1 MSLIHPTEDRSAVE
15 ARRGRMT
22 LFFGAAPGVGKTYA
36 MLEAAQRL
44 RRQGVDVVVGAVETH
59 GRPEVEE
66 LLLGLERL
74 PPRTVEVRGKLVEE
88 FHLDAALVRRPGLVV
103 LDDLGH
109 SNAPGSRHAQRW
121 QDVVDLLAAGV
132 DVMTTLCVQQL
143 ESQHDVV
150 VQITSMRV
158 RDLVP
163 DAMFERADAVEF
175 IDPPAKEVL
184 TRLQD
189 GKVYIPEQDARAAT
203 AMYRKNSLLALREL
217 ALRRMSQRT
226 GRENLIYRSAPRLGA
241 GPVSERIL
249 VCVDPSPLGPRLIR
263 AAFRMAT
270 GLRAEWLALYVETP
284 RLALAGE
291 AVRAQVGET
300 LRLAEQLGAEVVHIS
315 GARVD
320 REILGFARARGA
332 TRLIIGKPTQHRW
345 RDLFRGSLV
354 DALVRGSG
362 DLDVH
367 VIAGDAAPHEGAAA
381 KPAPRSALRLA
392 AYFWAAL
399 TVGAIAA
406 TRLLHLPL
414 FYVILLLLVGV
425 ALVGSRLGRGPAV
438 GAALLSVI
446 VIESAIRL
454 GPESIQIDDLQRAAI
469 YFGMLV
475 LALWVSGLTELSR
488 RQGEAARI
496 DERRLTALYLLSR
509 ELSQLRSE
517 VDIAECAIRHVKK
530 TMSARTVIL
539 LPGHDGEL
547 APIAGTDVE
556 LTSDA
561 REEGV
566 ARWAFEHGPAGR
578 GTETLKAAQ
587 ALYLPLTAAGR
598 TIGVLG
604 VAPDDPDKL
613 TSPAERQLLDAMTG
627 PVALALQR
635 VRLAEE
641 AQIAEVRARE
651 EELRGSLL
659 SSVSH
664 DLRTPLASI
673 TGAASAMMDSG
684 DAIAPETRRDLL
696 QTIYEEAE
704 RLGRLVGNLL
714 DMTRLEAGSVA
725 LRTDWV
731 ALEDPIGSALSRLER
746 RLAGREV
753 QVTLPPD
760 LPLLPLDE
768 VLFEQLILNLL
779 ENACKH
785 TPAGSPVRVVARV
798 QASRVLVEVA
808 DRGPGLPAG
817 EEETIFEKFVRGSK
831 THTQGFGLG
840 LAICRAIAAAHGGEI
855 TAENRAG
862 GGAVFRISLPIGVG
876 PPEPGPDTSLAAMAS
891 QRDMLTGNPG
901 RTPQQAPG
909 LEAEA
914 T

>member
-1 MSLIHPTEDRSAVE
+1 MSLIHPIEERSVADP
-15 ARRGRMT
+15 RRGRMT
-22 LFFGAAPGVGKTYA
+22 LYFGAAPGVGKTYA

-44 RRQGVDVVVGAVETH
+44 RRQGVDVIVGAVDTH
-59 GRPEVEE
+59 GRPEVAD
-66 LLLGLERL
+66 LLVGLERL
-74 PPRTVEVRGKLVEE
+74 PSRTVETRGKVIEE
-88 FHLDAALVRRPGLVV
+88 FHLDAALVRRPSLVV
-103 LDDLGH
+103 VDDLGH
-109 SNAPGSRHAQRW
+109 VNAAGSRHNQRW
-121 QDVVDLLAAGV
+121 HDVIDLLAAGV
-132 DVMTTLCVQQL
+132 DVMSTLCVQQL

-150 VQITSMRV
+150 QQITSMRV
-158 RDLVP
+158 RDPVP
-163 DAMFERADAVEF
+163 DAMFERADHVEF

-189 GKVYIPEQDARAAT
+189 GKVNIPEQDARAAA

-241 GPVSERIL
+241 GPTSERIL
-249 VCVDPSPLGPRLIR
+249 VCVDPSSLGPRLIR

-291 AVRAQVGET
+291 SARAQVGET

-315 GARVD
+315 GARID

-332 TRLIIGKPTQHRW
+332 TRLIIGKPLQHRW
-345 RDLFRGSLV
+345 RDILRGSLV

-367 VIAGDAAPHEGAAA
+367 VIAGDIAPHEVT
-381 KPAPRSALRLA
+381 PVPALRSPIRIA

-399 TVGAIAA
+399 TVATIAA

-414 FYVILLLLVGV
+414 FYVIVLLLVGI
-425 ALVGSRLGRGPAV
+425 ALVGSRLGRGPAL
-438 GAALLSVI
+438 GAALLSILAV
-446 VIESAIRL
+446 ETSLRL
-454 GPESIQIDDLQRAAI
+454 DLDLDPIDDLQRAAI
-469 YFGMLV
+469 YLGMLV

-488 RQGEAARI
+488 RQAEAARV

-539 LPGHDGEL
+539 LHGHDGEL
-547 APIAGTDVE
+547 APVAGTDVE
-556 LTSDA
+556 LTTDA

-613 TSPAERQLLDAMTG
+613 ASPAERQLLDAMTG

-641 AQIAEVRARE
+641 AQVAEVRARE

-673 TGAASAMMDSG
+673 TGAASAMLDSG
-684 DAIAPETRRDLL
+684 DAIAFETRRDLL

-731 ALEDPIGSALSRLER
+731 ALEDPIGSALARLDR

-753 QVTLPPD
+753 QVTLQPD
-760 LPLLPLDE
+760 LPLLALDE

-785 TPAGSPVRVVARV
+785 TPAGSPMRLVARV
-798 QASRVLVEVA
+798 QAGRVMVEVA

-831 THTQGFGLG
+831 AKTQGFGLG

-862 GGAVFRISLPIGVG
+862 GGAVFRISLPIGAG
-876 PPEPGPDTSLAAMAS
+876 PPEPAPDTSLASMS
-891 QRDMLTGNPG
+891 GPSGMLHNTAKILL
-901 RTPQQAPG
+901 QQASG
-909 LEAEA
+909 LEAE
-914 T
+914 TTT